1 MALVPIENVGAGGII
16 SDFKPYQLQP
26 NQWSSGRNVEFT
38 DGSISKID
46 GYREVMES
54 CPIEPWHLGVYQ
66 DFDLSGKQAR
76 DGFYWIAFGMEKIY
90 VHNKGEWTDITRE
103 SGDYNTQEGS
113 DWRVTQSGA
122 LLIATNGVD
131 TPQLWPLDD
140 QNKVSVDNK
149 FEDMPS
155 WIDPAKNTPGETDIT
170 CQSLSGFKNHIIAT
184 NILRNFDGNP
194 VDEIQDRMIKWSTQ
208 HGHYAEPSTWDVTD
222 KDQDAGEYEL
232 LDTPGP
238 IVDAM
243 PMGEVFMIYKTDSIY
258 MMSYIGTPYIFSFKA
273 LDPDTGII
281 AKGAV
286 AEFPGG
292 HFFTSFADCY
302 VNNGQQ
308 VTPILTGKVRD
319 EMFNNLNGDHYDRI
333 FCVTQ
338 PHYNEIWVCYPTSDS
353 EYCDRA
359 MVWNYKDNTFT
370 FRDLPNITDAKLG
383 VASIRDTALAT
394 WDDIDP
400 DPSVPD
406 VPWNSLTTMPWGTV
420 AYQNVVSNLVM
431 ASPDK
436 VKLFRDRAGQ
446 LNDTD
451 TMYAFVERTGI
462 DLGDPSAVK
471 QLRAVWPKIET
482 SGASIPMKVYTGYQ
496 MATDKP
502 VTWDGPFTFDP
513 DTQSKISVRATGKFL
528 GIRFESQSDTSW
540 TISGLELEYENSGR
554 RGSRKYA

>member
-1 MALVPIENVGAGGII
+1 M
-16 SDFKPYQLQP
+16 
-26 NQWSSGRNVEFT
+26 T
-38 DGSISKID
+38 
-46 GYREVMES
+46 
-54 CPIEPWHLGVYQ
+54 H
-66 DFDLSGKQAR
+66 
-76 DGFYWIAFGMEKIY
+76 
-90 VHNKGEWTDITRE
+90 
-103 SGDYNTQEGS
+103 
-113 DWRVTQSGA
+113 
-122 LLIATNGVD
+122 
-131 TPQLWPLDD
+131 
-140 QNKVSVDNK
+140 
-149 FEDMPS
+149 
-155 WIDPAKNTPGETDIT
+155 NTPGETDLT

-184 NILRNFDGNP
+184 NILRKFDGSA
-194 VDEIQDRMIKWSTQ
+194 VEEIQDRMIKWSTQ
-208 HGHYAEPSTWDVTD
+208 HGHYAEPDTWDVTD

-258 MMSYIGTPYIFSFKA
+258 MMNYVGTPYIFSFKA

-292 HFFTSFADCY
+292 HFFVSFADCY

-338 PHYNEIWVCYPTSDS
+338 PHYNEIWVCYPTSDND
-353 EYCDRA
+353 YCDRA

-383 VASIRDTALAT
+383 VATIRDTVEVT

-406 VPWNSLTTMPWGTV
+406 VPWDSLTTMPWGTV

-431 ASPDK
+431 ASPDSI
-436 VKLFRDRAGQ
+436 KLFRDRSGQ

-451 TMYAFVERTGI
+451 VMYAFVERTGI
-462 DLGDPSAVK
+462 DLGDPSSVK

-554 RGSRKYA
+554 RGSRNYA